1 MPARRKVGA
10 RGACLILA
18 SLVASVQPVAARII
32 KSKPAPSENWSA
44 GLPIVVGGGFEFETD
59 REQSLYDFPLLFE
72 YSFSEQLKVTIEPNF
87 SLIESKSKD
96 VRSVGGVGDLE
107 TTVQWEF
114 LRERRYRPALTLEGL
129 VKWPIATDPDLGTPK
144 NDYGLGLTFSKD
156 LAVADVD
163 LNVLYT
169 FVGSH
174 EEQNVLEIAL
184 AGEYPI
190 VNHLL
195 SVIGEVVHTVGTGA
209 SMRTTNQTEGTLG
222 VAWQI
227 NKFLKLEFGYLL
239 KDDLSGQVVTAWEWS
254 FEGED

>member
-10 RGACLILA
+10 RSAWLILA
-18 SLVASVQPVAARII
+18 SLVASVPPAAARII
-32 KSKPAPSENWSA
+32 KSKPSPSESWTE
-44 GLPIVVGGGFEFETD
+44 GLPVVVGGGFEFETD
-59 REQSLYDFPLLFE
+59 REQSQYDFPLLFE
-72 YSFSEQLKVTIEPNF
+72 YSFSEQLKLTIEPNF

-96 VRSVGGVGDLE
+96 VRSVGGVGD
-107 TTVQWEF
+107 QWEF

-129 VKWPIATDPDLGTPK
+129 IKWPIATDPDLGTPK

-156 LAVADVD
+156 LAVADID
-163 LNVLYT
+163 LSVLYT
-169 FVGSH
+169 FVGSR
-174 EEQNVLEIAL
+174 EEQNTLEIAL

-195 SVIGEVVHTVGTGA
+195 SAIAEVVHTVGTGA
-209 SMRTTNQTEGTLG
+209 SMRTTSQTEGTLG
-222 VAWQI
+222 VAWQV
-227 NKFLKLEFGYLL
+227 NKFLKLEFGYVL